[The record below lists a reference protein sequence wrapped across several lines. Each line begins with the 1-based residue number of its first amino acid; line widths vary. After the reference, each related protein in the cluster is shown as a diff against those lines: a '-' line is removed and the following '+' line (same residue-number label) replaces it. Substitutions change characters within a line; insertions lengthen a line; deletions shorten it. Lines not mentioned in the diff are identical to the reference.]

1 MESISFSQA
10 EVVLRAAFDRAA
22 EIECPMSV
30 AIVDWGRNLILFG
43 RHEDAKLGSIDVAIG
58 KAYTARSLDMA
69 TEDVAPLTQPGAPLF
84 GLQSSDRQIIAFGGG
99 LPIRRNGEVIGAI
112 GVSGGSVE
120 MDMDVAQAAVA
131 AFEQLP

>member
-1 MESISFSQA
+1 MESVTFPQA
-10 EVVLRAAFDRAA
+10 EAVLRAAFDRAA

-58 KAYTARSLDMA
+58 KAHTARSLEMA

-84 GLQSSDRQIIAFGGG
+84 GLQSSDPQIIAFGGG
-99 LPIRRNGEVIGAI
+99 RPLQRNGAVVGAVGI
-112 GVSGGSVE
+112 SGGSVE
-120 MDMDVAQAAVA
+120 MDMDVAGAAVA
-131 AFEQLP
+131 AFEGLA